1 VPAPHTAEVISEE
14 LYDALV
20 EWNVDEK
27 ISTLTLDNCT
37 TNNSVIP
44 ELIRKIGPSKLM
56 LEGALLHM
64 RCGCHIFNLIVKD
77 GLDVVQPAIKKI
89 RESVA
94 FWTATPK
101 RVEKFEDMAK
111 FVKVPIVHKLGLDCK
126 TRWNSTY
133 KMLTIAIPY
142 EAVFSRAT
150 RVEKLYDCAPS
161 KEEWS
166 FSKLVVDRLKMF
178 DEITKVFSGTD
189 YVTANIYL
197 LKICEAKVK
206 IAQWSECG
214 SPIIQQM
221 SKKTIEKFEKYWK
234 DIQGPMGIATILNPR
249 FKVDYLLGFFE
260 TLLGQNSDQCV
271 EKVQDVKESLC
282 DLMKDY
288 EMDEDVNTIEQSVP
302 SLDTSLLSAI
312 SARVAIRRPTM
323 TRVKNELDRYL
334 EDDLVNF
341 SSENFQILDWWKVA
355 GTRYPTLRKIARDI
369 FVIPVSTIASESAF
383 STSGRILS
391 EHRIRLTPKI
401 LEGLMCSQDWIRNNY
416 KGIYL

>member
-1 VPAPHTAEVISEE
+1 
-14 LYDALV
+14 
-20 EWNVDEK
+20 
-27 ISTLTLDNCT
+27 
-37 TNNSVIP
+37 
-44 ELIRKIGPSKLM
+44 M

-111 FVKVPIVHKLGLDCK
+111 FVKVPIVHKLGLNCK

-133 KMLTIAIPY
+133 KMLNIAIPY

-214 SPIIQQM
+214 S
-221 SKKTIEKFEKYWK
+221 
-234 DIQGPMGIATILNPR
+234 
-249 FKVDYLLGFFE
+249 
-260 TLLGQNSDQCV
+260 
-271 EKVQDVKESLC
+271 
-282 DLMKDY
+282 
-288 EMDEDVNTIEQSVP
+288 
-302 SLDTSLLSAI
+302 
-312 SARVAIRRPTM
+312 
-323 TRVKNELDRYL
+323 
-334 EDDLVNF
+334 
-341 SSENFQILDWWKVA
+341 
-355 GTRYPTLRKIARDI
+355 
-369 FVIPVSTIASESAF
+369 VIP
-383 STSGRILS
+383 
-391 EHRIRLTPKI
+391 
-401 LEGLMCSQDWIRNNY
+401 
-416 KGIYL
+416 